1 MVIQIW
7 KKEDLL
13 VEANFRFRNIFS
25 RSVSLFLMAAPSFS
39 IRISLY
45 DPSILKVQ
53 SCYQWP
59 NNYHH
64 GLMDNS
70 STEMYIGPTV
80 HDFKARYRYHTAS
93 FRHAIHRNSTELRK
107 HIWTLKDNN
116 IGHFISWRI
125 LSSSS
130 PYNSASRRCNLRL
143 HEKFQIICRPE
154 LPSVNE
160 RNELRPPK
168 MFLCGCTPSL

>member
-53 SCYQWP
+53 ICYQWP

-130 PYNSASRRCNLRL
+130 PFNSASRRCNLRL

-154 LPSVNE
+154 LPSLNE
-160 RNELRPPK
+160 RNELVP
-168 MFLCGCTPSL
+168 